1 MRCGYCLL
9 NDKKLMLFVI
19 LFLFLFFLFLVPTV
33 ILSIITKV
41 LSFFNFGARR
51 KKKHQEMENHETY
64 THTKSTGKGKKI
76 FDKNEGEYVD
86 FEEIK

>member
-1 MRCGYCLL
+1 
-9 NDKKLMLFVI
+9 MLFVI

-33 ILSIITKV
+33 ILSIITRV

-51 KKKHQEMENHETY
+51 KKMHQERENHETY
-64 THTKSTGKGKKI
+64 THTKSTGKGKGKKI